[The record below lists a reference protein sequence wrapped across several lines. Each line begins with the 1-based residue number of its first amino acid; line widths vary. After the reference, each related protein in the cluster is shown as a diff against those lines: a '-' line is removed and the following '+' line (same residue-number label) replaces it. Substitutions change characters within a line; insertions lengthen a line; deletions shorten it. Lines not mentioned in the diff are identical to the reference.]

1 MKVGDLVRFVGHESE
16 KGVITKV
23 IEPAPENQH
32 MRRYAVVF
40 FSGLSLNDLVYFE
53 IEVIS

>member
-23 IEPAPENQH
+23 IEPAPEDETL
-32 MRRYAVVF
+32 RYAVTF
-40 FSGLSLNDLVYFE
+40 FSGLSLSDLVYWE